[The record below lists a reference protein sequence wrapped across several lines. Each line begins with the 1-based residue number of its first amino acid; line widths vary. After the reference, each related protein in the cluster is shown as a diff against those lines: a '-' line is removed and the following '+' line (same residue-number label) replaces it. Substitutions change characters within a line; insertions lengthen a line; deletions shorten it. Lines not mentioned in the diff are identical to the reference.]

1 MTEGYWMSR
10 FLGKIVAHR
19 SIELGVLIVLL
30 LALPFLIPDSWVSMA
45 TEMLIMSLAGCAL
58 NLMLGYT
65 GMVSFGPAG
74 LYAVGAYT
82 TAILLAR
89 YHLSIVWAI
98 VAAPILAGI
107 AGAIVGWFCVRRSAV
122 YFALLT
128 LAFAQII
135 WTIIFEWYDFT
146 GGDNGIVSIPIPEFF
161 FTLSHCYYFALV
173 IVGGCLLLLW
183 TIVHSPFGKTLQAI
197 RENPNRTEFIA
208 IPLRRYQLA
217 AFVISSVFLGVA
229 GSIFCVFSGSVFPD
243 YAHWA
248 KSTDMLVVCLLGGFY
263 NFAGPIVGSVI
274 YILLSKIIAKQTMY
288 WMFFLGV
295 IIVFLV
301 LFLRNGIMGFL
312 SEKFSSVIGRTPG
325 LEKSEGGQ

>member
-1 MTEGYWMSR
+1 MKS
-10 FLGKIVAHR
+10 LGTTLHYHR
-19 SIELGVLIVLL
+19 SSLL
-30 LALPFLIPDSWVSMA
+30 LAAFLVLFTLPFFIKESWLSLA
-45 TEMLIMSLAGCAL
+45 NEMLIMALAGCAL

-82 TAILLAR
+82 TAILLTRWSFPFA
-89 YHLSIVWAI
+89 LAMI
-98 VAAPILAGI
+98 AAPILVGI
-107 AGAIVGWFCVRRSAV
+107 IGAVVGWFCVRRSAV

-161 FTLSHCYYFALV
+161 FSIRHGYYFSL
-173 IVGGCLLLLW
+173 IVVGAGLFLLW
-183 TIVHSPFGKTLQAI
+183 TIVQSPFGKTLQAI
-197 RENPNRTEFIA
+197 RENPGRTEFIA

-217 AFVISSVFLGVA
+217 AFVLSSTFLGVA
-229 GSIFCVFSGSVFPD
+229 GSLFCVFSGSVFPD
-243 YAHWA
+243 YAHWI
-248 KSTDMLVVCLLGGFY
+248 KSTDMLVICLLGGFY
-263 NFAGPIVGSVI
+263 NFAGPIIGSIV
-274 YILLSKIIAKQTMY
+274 YILLSKIISKHTMF

-301 LFLRNGIMGFL
+301 LFMRNGIVGFL
-312 SEKFSSVIGRTPG
+312 SEKLSPVIDETPG
-325 LEKSEGGQ
+325 ARKMREADDLRN